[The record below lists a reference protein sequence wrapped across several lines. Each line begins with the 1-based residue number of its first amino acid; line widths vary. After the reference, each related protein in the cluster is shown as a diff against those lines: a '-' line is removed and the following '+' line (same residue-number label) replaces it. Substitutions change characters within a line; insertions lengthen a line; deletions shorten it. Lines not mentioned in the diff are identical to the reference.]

1 MGWPAS
7 LLALWEPLRGACC
20 LGMVTRSW
28 PPLVRGSCQP
38 CAQEWYWAQYLCDA
52 TCVVGE
58 LGFSLVRRPPEL
70 IRVPAPNTV
79 NHVFFLFSALRS
91 AYLAYG
97 RHSDQEDQ
105 RAVET
110 YLSGVQS
117 ATELEYRERQWLRA
131 HS

>member
-1 MGWPAS
+1 M
-7 LLALWEPLRGACC
+7 
-20 LGMVTRSW
+20 
-28 PPLVRGSCQP
+28 
-38 CAQEWYWAQYLCDA
+38 
-52 TCVVGE
+52 
-58 LGFSLVRRPPEL
+58 
-70 IRVPAPNTV
+70 PAPNTV

-97 RHSDQEDQ
+97 RHSDQQDQ